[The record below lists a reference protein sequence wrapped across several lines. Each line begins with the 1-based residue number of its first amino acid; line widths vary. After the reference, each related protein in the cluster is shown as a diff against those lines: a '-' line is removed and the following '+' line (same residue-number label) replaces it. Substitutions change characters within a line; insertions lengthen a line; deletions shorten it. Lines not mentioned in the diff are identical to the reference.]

1 MNRQKVKS
9 KLILGALG
17 MVLFTMALSI
27 VGATLFIHRQN
38 RQAATAQLRQAMDII
53 RDDIQAKSGKLLG
66 DTRQMVSA
74 EEIGAKVKYLFEE
87 KESPYLN
94 RNVYREVVGKLS
106 AIAVAGDI
114 WRTVAYDRDGDL
126 IGFAINEEGSRTAG
140 YPRAA
145 PETGFLIAR
154 SGAGDG
160 AHAGEREWEASEAQP
175 GISPVF
181 DGAIPEEARQVFEA
195 VDNTP
200 CMAVYAPI
208 TAMKYDPAKD
218 AMTPVRVGM
227 VKTLATLDQPFVDR
241 MSYLT
246 RTRTQLFG
254 PRGLSAGVM
263 PDYADLA
270 SPPMDAPA
278 EDWTLAAQSIMMN
291 HLERD
296 AGGFHQGI
304 LPLYGPSGYVG
315 AVAALHSH
323 AAAWNET
330 LDVAK
335 LLALICLAAVIA
347 IIPLTWLFAGSLNR
361 SISRIT
367 QKLKAAHSQI
377 SVAASQI
384 AGSSQ
389 CLAQGV
395 SELSA
400 NIGASANE
408 LTEVSGTARQTADH
422 VAEADRLMKE
432 ALSAAQASRVE
443 MDRLTS
449 AMADIDAAS
458 QEAAKVV
465 GAIDEIAFQ
474 TNLLSLNAAIEA
486 ARAGESGL
494 GFGVVAEEVR
504 KLASRSSEAAGAT
517 AEQIRTT
524 VGKIAEGNKLVGA
537 AGESFSRISTMT
549 ERVSALL
556 EEVAAASGEEAQ
568 AVDRVTRTAGEM
580 DQVTQQN
587 AAHAEESAATAQ
599 QMTGIAEGMRELVD
613 ELSRLFGKTRDG
625 KSSPSE
631 SRRQRL
637 LP

>member
-27 VGATLFIHRQN
+27 AGATIFIHRQN
-38 RQAATAQLRQAMDII
+38 RQAAAAQLRQAMDII
-53 RDDIQAKSGKLLG
+53 RDDIQAKSRKLLG

-74 EEIGAKVKYLFEE
+74 EDMDANVKYLFEE

-126 IGFAINEEGSRTAG
+126 IGFVINEDGSRTAG
-140 YPRAA
+140 YPLTA

-154 SGAGDG
+154 AGAD
-160 AHAGEREWEASEAQP
+160 AGEREWEASEAQP
-175 GISPVF
+175 GVSPVF
-181 DGAIPEEARQVFEA
+181 DGAIPKETRQVFEA

-227 VKTLATLDQPFVDR
+227 VKTLAALDQPFVDR

-263 PDYADLA
+263 PDYADLE
-270 SPPMDAPA
+270 SPPLPDSP
-278 EDWTLAAQSIMMN
+278 EDWTLADQSILMN
-291 HLERD
+291 HLERKNE
-296 AGGFHQGI
+296 AFHQGV
-304 LPLYGPSGYVG
+304 LLLYGPTGYVG

-330 LDVAK
+330 LGVAK
-335 LLALICLAAVIA
+335 LLSLICLAAVIA

-361 SISRIT
+361 SISHIT
-367 QKLKAAHSQI
+367 QKLKTAHSEI

-408 LTEVSGTARQTADH
+408 LTEVSATARQTADH

-432 ALSAAQASRVE
+432 ALVVAQASRTE

-449 AMADIDAAS
+449 AMAKIDAAS

-517 AEQIRTT
+517 AEQIQAT

-537 AGESFSRISTMT
+537 AAESFSKISATT
-549 ERVSALL
+549 EQVSVLL
-556 EEVAAASGEEAQ
+556 EEVAAASGEEAK

-587 AAHAEESAATAQ
+587 AAHAEESAATAE
-599 QMTGIAEGMRELVD
+599 QMNGIAEGMRELVD
-613 ELSRLFGKTRDG
+613 ELSRLFGETRHGKT
-625 KSSPSE
+625 PPPE
-631 SRRQRL
+631 PRRQLRL
-637 LP
+637 TQ